1 MAFVNALRPLRLFL
15 GELCGQK
22 LLFVRD
28 ENQKTLI
35 AKLAKERPQR
45 TQRNSTQAQLRDSRP
60 ETMKA
65 IRVQHTGGPEV
76 MELAE
81 VPVPQAKPTE
91 AVVKVAV
98 AGVNSIDGYFR
109 DGKFRTPLPFIPG
122 QEGVGVV
129 TAVGANTK
137 TVKVG
142 DRVAWSGTL
151 GSYAEFVA
159 AEEEH
164 LVPVPAAIT
173 DERAAA
179 SMMQGL
185 TAHYLVNDAHK
196 LKAGETALVHAAAG
210 GVGLLLVQLAHAI
223 GARVIGTASSEEK
236 AQLAREAGADEVVVF
251 TQQDFESEVKRLTG
265 GKGVEV
271 VYDGVGKATFE
282 KNLNVMRLRGM
293 LVLYGMSSGPV
304 PPVDPA
310 KLSEKGSLYMARTT
324 LAHFTATREELLA
337 RTSDLFRMIADG
349 KLKVKIAKTYP
360 LAEAA
365 QAHRDMESRKIAGK
379 LLLVL

>member
-1 MAFVNALRPLRLFL
+1 
-15 GELCGQK
+15 
-22 LLFVRD
+22 
-28 ENQKTLI
+28 
-35 AKLAKERPQR
+35 
-45 TQRNSTQAQLRDSRP
+45 
-60 ETMKA
+60 MKA

-76 MELAE
+76 MELTE
-81 VPVPQAKPTE
+81 VPVPQPKPTE
-91 AVVKVAV
+91 AIAKVSV

-109 DGKFRTPLPFIPG
+109 DGRFRTPLPFIPG
-122 QEGVGVV
+122 QEGAGMV
-129 TAVGANTK
+129 TAVGTQTK
-137 TVKVG
+137 AVKVG

-151 GSYAEFVA
+151 GSYAEYVA

-164 LVPVPAAIT
+164 LVPVPAALT
-173 DERAAA
+173 DQQAAA
-179 SMMQGL
+179 SMMHGL
-185 TAHYLVNDAHK
+185 TAHYLVTDAHK

-223 GARVIGTASSEEK
+223 GARVIGTVSSEEK
-236 AQLAREAGADEVVVF
+236 ARLAREAGADEVIVF
-251 TQQDFESEVKRLTG
+251 TRQDFESEVKRMTG

-271 VYDGVGKATFE
+271 VYDGVGKETFE

-324 LAHFTATREELLA
+324 LAHFTATRDELLA
-337 RTSDLFRMIADG
+337 RTGALFGMIAEG
-349 KLKVKIAKTYP
+349 KLKLQIAKTYP

-365 QAHRDMESRKIAGK
+365 QAHRDMEARTMAGK
-379 LLLVL
+379 LLLVP